1 MLFGQQECPRM
12 YVATHM
18 YTEIKNK
25 MFPHSLVHRDQKQ
38 NVPPLTRTQRSKT
51 KCSPTHLSTEIK
63 NKMFPPLTRTQRSKT
78 KCSPLTC
85 TQRSKTKCSPNHTFT
100 KIKTKCSPTHMY
112 TEIKNKMF
120 PHSHVHR
127 DQKRNVPYLWIW
139 AHKKFG
145 IVGHGKIQHDESIG
159 LSPYTGIIFILRMLS
174 VYYICCIY
182 SGALETRFHHGYKHC
197 EPWSNQGPHCLQYRL
212 PKYKSTW
219 ERTTKVMTTRNYVC
233 V

>member
-78 KCSPLTC
+78 KCSP
-85 TQRSKTKCSPNHTFT
+85 
-100 KIKTKCSPTHMY
+100 THMY
-112 TEIKNKMF
+112 TEIKNKMFPQSHVHKDQNKMF

-127 DQKRNVPYLWIW
+127 DQKQNVPPLTCTQRS
-139 AHKKFG
+139 KTKC
-145 IVGHGKIQHDESIG
+145 S
-159 LSPYTGIIFILRMLS
+159 LSLNLGS
-174 VYYICCIY
+174 QKVW
-182 SGALETRFHHGYKHC
+182 HC
-197 EPWSNQGPHCLQYRL
+197 RSWKNP
-212 PKYKSTW
+212 T
-219 ERTTKVMTTRNYVC
+219 
-233 V
+233 